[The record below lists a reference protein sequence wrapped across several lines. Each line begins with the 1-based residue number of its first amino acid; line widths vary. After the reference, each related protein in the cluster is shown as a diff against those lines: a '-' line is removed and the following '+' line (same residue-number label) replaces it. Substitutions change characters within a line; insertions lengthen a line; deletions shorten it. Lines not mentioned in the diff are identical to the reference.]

1 MLFAHVLRTPDDEI
15 VEISANKFVTEE
27 EVFSLWLVMLMKRFA
42 ELLLPLKSQYLMNIE
57 LTNCQLMK
65 PRMPQALMKK
75 NPMKKKLLMSQLKIL
90 VEAQTLEL
98 FM

>member
-15 VEISANKFVTEE
+15 VEVSANKFVTEG
-27 EVFSLWLVMLMKRFA
+27 VFFSLARHAYAEFA
-42 ELLLPLKSQYLMNIE
+42 ALLLPLKSQYLMNIE
-57 LTNCQLMK
+57 LTNCQPMK
-65 PRMPQALMKK
+65 PRMLQALMKK
-75 NPMKKKLLMSQLKIL
+75 NPMKKRLLTSQLKRL

>member
-1 MLFAHVLRTPDDEI
+1 
-15 VEISANKFVTEE
+15 
-27 EVFSLWLVMLMKRFA
+27 MLMKRFA

-75 NPMKKKLLMSQLKIL
+75 NPMKKKLLTSQLKIL

-98 FM
+98 FMLTEDQDPQGEQISCCAIKSA